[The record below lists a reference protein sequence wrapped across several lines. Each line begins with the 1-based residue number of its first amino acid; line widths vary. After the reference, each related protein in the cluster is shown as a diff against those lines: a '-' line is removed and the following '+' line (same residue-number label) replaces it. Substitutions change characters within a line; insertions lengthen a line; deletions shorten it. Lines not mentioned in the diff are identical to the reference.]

1 MQSQEKQQL
10 IAANGRKEGDSGSPE
25 VQIVLL
31 TAKISELTDH
41 LRIHKKDN
49 SSRRGLLAM
58 VNRRRRLLKYLH
70 RENPAKYASLSEAL
84 HLRRQF

>member
-58 VNRRRRLLKYLH
+58 VNRRRRL
-70 RENPAKYASLSEAL
+70 
-84 HLRRQF
+84 